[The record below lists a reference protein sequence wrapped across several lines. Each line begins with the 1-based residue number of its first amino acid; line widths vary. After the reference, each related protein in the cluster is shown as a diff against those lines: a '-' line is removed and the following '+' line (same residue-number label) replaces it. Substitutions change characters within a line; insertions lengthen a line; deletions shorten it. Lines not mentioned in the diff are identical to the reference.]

1 MFGLPSFSS
10 RDKAAA
16 RGQPRAASNPVADAR
31 RLNRVAA
38 TCRRLLSER
47 GEANSVAI
55 ATELRE
61 DLVALAP
68 EQRLAFFEL
77 LESHFGPDPAAV
89 LAAAQQYAQEP
100 SAAHLIGLTTAAEPP
115 RQELLRRL
123 NRAPGGTAAIVQLR
137 RALLDVL
144 KSRPQLLAVEADF
157 QHLLSSW
164 FNAGFLQMEQ
174 VDWRSPAAL
183 LERIIEHEAV
193 HAIDGWND
201 LRRRLQPDRRCF
213 AFFHPQLQ
221 EQHPQATADDRR
233 HPPRGQSQLGNGP
246 SLTLE
251 PLIFVE
257 VALVPEMPDAI
268 GPLIDPASTPLAPR
282 SFKVATFYSI
292 SNCQPGLKGV
302 SLGNFLIK
310 RVAEHLKAEF
320 PQLRTFC
327 TLSPIPGF
335 AEWLRGTSGWADR
348 TELRPRLREKL
359 VEADALLR
367 EGFGADFAGFGSGFD
382 PDAATPA
389 QREAIELLATH
400 YLAHESVTP
409 RGNAVA
415 KFHLGNGARLERLN
429 WAADKSRKGL
439 KQSLGLMVNYL
450 YDLGE
455 VEERHERFMHG
466 EVVSARRITQRL

>member
-10 RDKAAA
+10 RNEAAV
-16 RGQPRAASNPVADAR
+16 RSQPRPSSPAAEAR

-55 ATELRE
+55 ASELRE
-61 DLVALAP
+61 DLMALVP

-77 LESHFGPDPAAV
+77 LESQFGPEPMAV
-89 LAAAQQYAQEP
+89 LTAAQRYAQEP
-100 SAAHLIGLTTAAEPP
+100 SAANLIGLTTAAEPP

-123 NRAPGGTAAIVQLR
+123 NRAPGGTAAIVKLR
-137 RALLDVL
+137 RALLEVL
-144 KSRPQLLAVEADF
+144 KTRPELLAVEADF

-213 AFFHPQLQ
+213 AFFHPQLP
-221 EQHPQATADDRR
+221 E
-233 HPPRGQSQLGNGP
+233 
-246 SLTLE
+246 E

-257 VALVPEMPDAI
+257 VALVPEMPEAI
-268 GPLIDPASTPLAPR
+268 GPLIDPGSAALAPR

-327 TLSPIPGF
+327 TLSPVPGF
-335 AEWLRGTSGWADR
+335 TEWLRGSGGWAER
-348 TELRPRLREKL
+348 TDVRPRLREKL
-359 VEADALLR
+359 AEADALLR
-367 EGFGADFAGFGSGFD
+367 ERFGADLSSLSGFD
-382 PDAATPA
+382 VESAEPA
-389 QREAIELLATH
+389 LREAIELLATH

-450 YDLGE
+450 YDLAE
-455 VEERHERFMHG
+455 VEERHERFMNG
-466 EVVSARRITQRL
+466 EVVSARRITQKL

>member
-1 MFGLPSFSS
+1 
-10 RDKAAA
+10 
-16 RGQPRAASNPVADAR
+16 
-31 RLNRVAA
+31 
-38 TCRRLLSER
+38 
-47 GEANSVAI
+47 
-55 ATELRE
+55 
-61 DLVALAP
+61 
-68 EQRLAFFEL
+68 
-77 LESHFGPDPAAV
+77 
-89 LAAAQQYAQEP
+89 
-100 SAAHLIGLTTAAEPP
+100 
-115 RQELLRRL
+115 
-123 NRAPGGTAAIVQLR
+123 
-137 RALLDVL
+137 
-144 KSRPQLLAVEADF
+144 
-157 QHLLSSW
+157 
-164 FNAGFLQMEQ
+164 

-221 EQHPQATADDRR
+221 EQHPQAAADDRHR
-233 HPPRGQSQLGNGP
+233 PPRGQGQFGNGP

-282 SFKVATFYSI
+282 NFKVATFYSI

-335 AEWLRGTSGWADR
+335 TEWLRSSGGWAERMDVR
-348 TELRPRLREKL
+348 ARLRERL
-359 VEADALLR
+359 AEADALLR
-367 EGFGADFAGFGSGFD
+367 DRFGADLSGLGGID
-382 PDAATPA
+382 LATAEPA
-389 QREAIELLATH
+389 VREAIELLATH
-400 YLAHESVTP
+400 YLAHESVMP

-429 WAADKSRKGL
+429 WAADKSRKGQ

-450 YDLGE
+450 YDLAE
-455 VEERHERFMHG
+455 VEERHERFMNG
-466 EVVSARRITQRL
+466 QVVSARRITQRL

>member
-1 MFGLPSFSS
+1 MFGLPSFGSP
-10 RDKAAA
+10 DKAGAA
-16 RGQPRAASNPVADAR
+16 RGQPRPGSSSPAADAR

-55 ATELRE
+55 ASELRE
-61 DLVALAP
+61 DLMALTP
-68 EQRLAFFEL
+68 DQRVAFFEL
-77 LESHFGPDPAAV
+77 LESQFGPEPMAV
-89 LAAAQQYAQEP
+89 LTAAQRYAQEP
-100 SAAHLIGLTTAAEPP
+100 SAANLIGLTAAAEPP

-123 NRAPGGTAAIVQLR
+123 NRAPGGTSAIVHLR
-137 RALLDVL
+137 RALLEVL
-144 KSRPQLLAVEADF
+144 KTRPELLAVEADF

-213 AFFHPQLQ
+213 AFFHPQLP
-221 EQHPQATADDRR
+221 E
-233 HPPRGQSQLGNGP
+233 
-246 SLTLE
+246 E

-257 VALVPEMPDAI
+257 VALVPDMPDAI

-335 AEWLRGTSGWADR
+335 TEWLRTSGGWAER
-348 TELRPRLREKL
+348 TDVRPRLREKL

-367 EGFGADFAGFGSGFD
+367 ERFGADLAGLGGFGV
-382 PDAATPA
+382 DAAEPA

-400 YLAHESVTP
+400 YLAHESVMP

-429 WAADKSRKGL
+429 WAADRSRKGL

-455 VEERHERFMHG
+455 VEERHERFMNG
-466 EVVSARRITQRL
+466 EVVAARRITQRL